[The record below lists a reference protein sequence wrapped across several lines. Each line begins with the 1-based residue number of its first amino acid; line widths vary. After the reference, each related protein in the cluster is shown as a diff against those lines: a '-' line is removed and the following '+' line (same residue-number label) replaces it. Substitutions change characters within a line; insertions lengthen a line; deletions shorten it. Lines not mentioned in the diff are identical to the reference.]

1 MNLAARLEQL
11 NKEKGSKTLIYQ
23 GTVDLVSDAA
33 LFENLGSVTVPGK
46 TNQMNIYTLA
56 AQPGAARLASQ

>member
-23 GTVDLVSDAA
+23 GTVDLVSDSA
-33 LFENLGSVTVPGK
+33 LFENLGQVTVRRK
-46 TNQMNIYTLA
+46 TNQKNIYTLA
-56 AQPGAARLASQ
+56 DQPGAAGSAGQ